1 MSDKSVPIWQVAEEF
16 EKSIRGHETEIV
28 AKKGD
33 LQAASQ
39 VLAEKE
45 KRLEMR
51 SAELD
56 NRKRNLDELEK
67 GLQEQK
73 EQSDRVREQLK
84 ARETRLEGIQD
95 ELETIRVRLEQKD
108 KELAEME
115 KSLLEVLKRGDGYEA
130 QLISAL
136 SKGKEHDSVM
146 HQLEKEMR
154 SAMETVL
161 KVRQENLARES
172 LLLELAQLVATAKG
186 IVVDEQKR
194 FMTWDARI
202 RGRERAFDRTAETL
216 KKPVSEGE

>member
-1 MSDKSVPIWQVAEEF
+1 MSEKSVPIWQVAEEF

-33 LQAASQ
+33 LQAQSQ
-39 VLAEKE
+39 ELLEKE
-45 KRLEMR
+45 KRLELR
-51 SAELD
+51 SVELD
-56 NRKRNLDELEK
+56 NRKRALDELEK

-73 EQSDRVREQLK
+73 EQSDRIREQLK
-84 ARETRLEGIQD
+84 SREARLEGMQD

-115 KSLLEVLKRGDGYEA
+115 KSLLEVLKRSNQYEE

-136 SKGKEHDSVM
+136 AKGKEHDGVM

-172 LLLELAQLVATAKG
+172 LLLEQAQAVSTAKG
-186 IVVDEQKR
+186 IVVEEQKR
-194 FMTWDARI
+194 FMTWDARV

-216 KKPVSEGE
+216 KQPVKEEK